1 MILFVLCICIFGLV
15 TQKYYQ
21 SFIFFKYCQD
31 KPCFNMEM
39 DSKTSTQNYDSKRKR
54 IYQFI
59 VDEAII
65 RVGSELIWLWV
76 AIIEPAEKKQIL
88 ALNVSKERDMF
99 VAERLLSKPIHRCK
113 NHAAVSTE
121 MEALGIPKA
130 CKFLTLSHPSIF
142 SFRENLD

>member
-1 MILFVLCICIFGLV
+1 MNL
-15 TQKYYQ
+15 
-21 SFIFFKYCQD
+21 
-31 KPCFNMEM
+31 
-39 DSKTSTQNYDSKRKR
+39 KRKK

-76 AIIEPAEKKQIL
+76 AIIEPAENKQIL